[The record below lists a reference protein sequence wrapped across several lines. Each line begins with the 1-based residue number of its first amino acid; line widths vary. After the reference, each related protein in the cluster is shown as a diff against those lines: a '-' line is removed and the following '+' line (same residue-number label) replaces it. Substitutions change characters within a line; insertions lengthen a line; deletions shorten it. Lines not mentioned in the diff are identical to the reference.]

1 MRTVVIVV
9 TLSIGAFR
17 IMWRAVSPPKPLDFA
32 REWTADE

>member
-1 MRTVVIVV
+1 MRTVVIVA

-17 IMWRAVSPPKPLDFA
+17 IMWRAVSPSKPVDSA